1 MATYAADSRT
11 TSLRVARLQAYF
23 EGHVLEKGR
32 FVCSSEQ
39 ECRESHRGTFY
50 AGQLPHVGT
59 CYDLMRDG
67 APFRIVVVGQEYG
80 HGPEHVDLVAR
91 RTMIV
96 EGSGASFRFRAA
108 QGFRARNP
116 HMKGC
121 TSALRLLFGKDPGSD
136 HEGEFV
142 SLDGVPV
149 HLFDCFALVNFLLCS
164 AVPMEVIRD
173 ETKPRGGRPGRS
185 TRTMQQNCTR
195 HFRAALEI
203 LEPSIIVLQGRS
215 VLGWMKGAF
224 DTLSDDMV
232 QTIHVNGKAA
242 RVLAFTHPSAH
253 GANNWGI
260 NDRTPYLREVVAPTV
275 RRILLEHG

>member
-1 MATYAADSRT
+1 MATYAADSRAT
-11 TSLRVARLQAYF
+11 ALRVARLQAYF
-23 EGHVLEKGR
+23 ERQVLEKGE
-32 FVCSSEQ
+32 FVCSSEE

-59 CYDLMRDG
+59 HYDLTRNG
-67 APFRIVVVGQEYG
+67 APFRVVVVGQEYG
-80 HGPEHVDLVAR
+80 HGPEHVDLDTR

-108 QGFRARNP
+108 PGFRARNP

-121 TSALRLLFGKDPGSD
+121 TSALRLLFDKDLGSD

-164 AVPMEVIRD
+164 AVPTEVMRD
-173 ETKPRGGRPGRS
+173 ESKPRGGRPGRS
-185 TRTMQQNCTR
+185 TRTMQQNCAR
-195 HFRAALEI
+195 HFRAALEV
-203 LEPSIIVLQGRS
+203 LEPTIIVLQGRG
-215 VLGWMKGAF
+215 VLGWMKRAF

-232 QTIHVNGKAA
+232 QTVHINGSAA

-253 GANNWGI
+253 GAHNWGI
-260 NDRTPYLREVVAPTV
+260 NDRTTYLLEVVAPTV
-275 RRILLEHG
+275 RGILLEHG